1 MMRNITAH
9 YNDSCKNGPFGT
21 DVSHGELELEML
33 RCGSVLRM
41 RSQYEPAYDRRGVLD
56 RLVRLPDASF
66 VTRSQRFVARG
77 AWVRLR
83 RSSVTLVPPG

>member
-66 VTRSQRFVARG
+66 VLIGRPVARG
-77 AWVRLR
+77 
-83 RSSVTLVPPG
+83 SSRAARGSG